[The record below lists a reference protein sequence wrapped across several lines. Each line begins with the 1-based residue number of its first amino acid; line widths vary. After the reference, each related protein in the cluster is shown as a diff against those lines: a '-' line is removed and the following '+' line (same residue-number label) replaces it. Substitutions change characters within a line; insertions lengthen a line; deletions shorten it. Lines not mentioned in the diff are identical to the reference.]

1 MRTLPNLLAVARA
14 LAVVPVVVFI
24 TEPAL
29 AWWALVAFSA
39 AALTD
44 AIDGVLARR
53 LRAVTP
59 LGMFLDP
66 LADKILIL
74 GALAALLGQGRV
86 EAGLVLIIFGRELLA
101 VALRSAGIVRG
112 VAIEVSAY
120 GKAKT
125 VAQAGA
131 VAALLLSA
139 CVPGPG
145 MAALAAVALVG
156 AVVLTIAS
164 GVDLL
169 VRAPLLLVTGQR
181 SVHASAR

>member
-1 MRTLPNLLAVARA
+1 MRMLPNA
-14 LAVVPVVVFI
+14 LALTRAAAVLPVVLLI
-24 TEPAL
+24 GEPAH
-29 AWWALVAFSA
+29 AWWALAVFCA

-44 AIDGVLARR
+44 AVDGPLARR
-53 LRAVTP
+53 LHAVTR
-59 LGMFLDP
+59 LGAFLDP

-74 GALAALLGQGRV
+74 GALTALLGQERV

-101 VALRSAGIVRG
+101 VLLRSAGVVRG
-112 VAIEVSAY
+112 VAIEVNAY

-125 VAQAGA
+125 VAQAVA

-139 CVPGPG
+139 CAPGPG
-145 MAALAAVALVG
+145 IAALAAISLVG
-156 AVVLTIAS
+156 AVLLTIAS
-164 GVDLL
+164 GADLL